1 MSADGV
7 PIEEIARL
15 AGHNRTASARD
26 ARLAAI
32 RATAEADNARR
43 HSEHKQAMRRQTL
56 AASYQAL
63 HDAYQECETAL
74 ATASEDR
81 ADWERATRD
90 QRQLAVAADAEL
102 RRRHPAQPW
111 PPLRSAEPEP
121 MSQTQRDNQDPTPG
135 LNVEEMA
142 RQTSELSDR
151 HREFVSKLAERQS
164 LMIPAEDPDFE
175 DYGPAFPA
183 WAEAGKG
190 AILQPPRPQIH
201 PSEPIMER
209 IANRSLDIE
218 AVD

>member
-1 MSADGV
+1 
-7 PIEEIARL
+7 
-15 AGHNRTASARD
+15 
-26 ARLAAI
+26 
-32 RATAEADNARR
+32 
-43 HSEHKQAMRRQTL
+43 
-56 AASYQAL
+56 
-63 HDAYQECETAL
+63 
-74 ATASEDR
+74 
-81 ADWERATRD
+81 
-90 QRQLAVAADAEL
+90 
-102 RRRHPAQPW
+102 
-111 PPLRSAEPEP
+111 
-121 MSQTQRDNQDPTPG
+121 MSQTQRDNQDPMPG